1 MTYYFIDKITA
12 IIKRIIKAIIYNVN
26 TSISAICL

>member
-1 MTYYFIDKITA
+1 MTYYFIDKIIA
-12 IIKRIIKAIIYNVN
+12 ITKRIIKAITYNVN

>member
-12 IIKRIIKAIIYNVN
+12 IIKRIIKAIKYNVN
-26 TSISAICL
+26 TSIVFICL